1 MKTKT
6 LNRAHALLDE
16 REEVSKQLERR
27 RKKNLKEARAI
38 LRYIPKHG
46 INSDTIVERIE
57 DILKEYIED
66 LRYEPKG

>member
-1 MKTKT
+1 M
-6 LNRAHALLDE
+6 NG
-16 REEVSKQLERR
+16 EEASKQLERR

-46 INSDTIVERIE
+46 VNSDTIVGRIE
-57 DILKEYIED
+57 DLLKEYIED

>member
-57 DILKEYIED
+57 D